1 MSEAPLQPSLDRPV
15 SPPMTNTSAVIEAQG
30 VGRRYTEGP
39 LDVSV
44 LEGVDLRVLAGQSLA
59 LVGASGSGK
68 STLLHVLGGLDEPST
83 GQVRLMGREWRE
95 MSVAEQ
101 GRWRNQHLGFVYQFH
116 HLLPE
121 FTALDNVAMPL
132 RIRRSSVQAARQ
144 QALQALQAVGLAD
157 RAQHRPAELSGGERQ
172 RVAVA
177 RAMVTRPACILA
189 DEPTGNLDRRTADA
203 VFELLLRR
211 TREEGT
217 ALLVVTH
224 DEHLAKRCELRLELS
239 GGRVRG
245 GPASGD

>member
-1 MSEAPLQPSLDRPV
+1 
-15 SPPMTNTSAVIEAQG
+15 
-30 VGRRYTEGP
+30 
-39 LDVSV
+39 
-44 LEGVDLRVLAGQSLA
+44 
-59 LVGASGSGK
+59 
-68 STLLHVLGGLDEPST
+68 
-83 GQVRLMGREWRE
+83 
-95 MSVAEQ
+95 
-101 GRWRNQHLGFVYQFH
+101 
-116 HLLPE
+116 
-121 FTALDNVAMPL
+121 
-132 RIRRSSVQAARQ
+132 
-144 QALQALQAVGLAD
+144 LQAVGLAD